1 LEQELELSFMNRM
14 QMEEKMTDTIEG
26 MYTSIKENIK
36 LKNKAP

>member
-1 LEQELELSFMNRM
+1 MNRM

-36 LKNKAP
+36 LKNKAPWKHGTLSEK